1 MFCRRCAGSA
11 VAVSDSDI
19 GFDGH
24 KSRSR
29 CTTCTYLIALFHTL
43 CEPVKA
49 QKNIIAKPQRDNS
62 VHRLYQGRPAC
73 AMLLP

>member
-1 MFCRRCAGSA
+1 MRVFCRRCAGSA

-24 KSRSR
+24 KSRSTA
-29 CTTCTYLIALFHTL
+29 CTCLITLFHTL
-43 CEPVKA
+43 FEPVKA
-49 QKNIIAKPQRDNS
+49 HKNILAKPQRDYS
-62 VHRLYQGRPAC
+62 VQRLYQGRPAC